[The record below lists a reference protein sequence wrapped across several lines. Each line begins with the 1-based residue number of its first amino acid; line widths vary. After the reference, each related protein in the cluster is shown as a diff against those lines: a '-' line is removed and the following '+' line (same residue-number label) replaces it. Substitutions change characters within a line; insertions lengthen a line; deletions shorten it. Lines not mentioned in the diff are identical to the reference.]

1 LEGLIKVDFYNRE
14 RRLKIDKTTLEGSS
28 VPKLT
33 DSINYVIGVVKDGQ
47 VTLVPLKSII
57 QMKTVLPYLN
67 EAEKARAANMK
78 GIVVNI
84 VC

>member
-1 LEGLIKVDFYNRE
+1 LIFYNRE

-67 EAEKARAANMK
+67 EAEKAANKK

-84 VC
+84 E